1 MTKPLRWGIIG
12 SGRINRRFVGG
23 LKRTDHQLKIIGS
36 RDRQRGE
43 TAAAEYGAER
53 AGRYEDVLSASDID
67 VVYVCP
73 ANSLHASWT
82 IRAAEAGKHVLCEK
96 PMAPTVAE
104 CHEMVAAC
112 QHHGV
117 HLVEAFMYRYHPAWQ
132 KIRAIVDSGALGEL
146 RLLHAHF
153 SFNMPSG
160 PNIRLQ
166 PELGGGA
173 IQDVGCYCVNV
184 ARWFLGEPN
193 RVRGIALDRRGVGVD
208 THAAATLE
216 FPSGALAQVSCSF
229 DTTGFQ
235 SVEILGD
242 RGRLELQPSFL
253 ITDQAS
259 LRIVDAAGEHV
270 EPVPVADSY
279 TEEILAMAR
288 LIHEG
293 IPSLTPGIDA
303 VRTQAVIAAWLGKE
317 G

>member
-23 LKRTDHQLKIIGS
+23 LKQTDHRLVILGS
-36 RDRQRGE
+36 RDPQRAQA
-43 TAAAEYGAER
+43 AAAEYGAER
-53 AGRYEDVLSASDID
+53 AGRYEDVLHATD
-67 VVYVCP
+67 VDAVYVCP
-73 ANSLHASWT
+73 ANSLHVPWT

-112 QHHGV
+112 QRHGV
-117 HLVEAFMYRYHPAWQ
+117 HLVEGFMYRHHPAWRVVRSV
-132 KIRAIVDSGALGEL
+132 IDSGSLGEIRML
-146 RLLHAHF
+146 RAHF
-153 SFNMPSG
+153 SFNMAQG

-166 PELGGGA
+166 PDLGGGA

-184 ARWFLGEPN
+184 ARWFLGEPR
-193 RVRGIALDRRGVGVD
+193 RVQGAALDLRGVGVD

-229 DTTGFQ
+229 DSAGFQ
-235 SVEILGD
+235 AVEIFGD
-242 RGRLELQPSFL
+242 RGRLELRPSFL
-253 ITDQAS
+253 ITEQAS
-259 LRIVDAAGEHV
+259 LRIVDAAGERE

-279 TEEILAMAR
+279 AEEALAMAR

-293 IPSLTPGIDA
+293 VPSLTPGSDA
-303 VRTQAVIAAWLGKE
+303 AFTQTVIAAWRGNE
-317 G
+317 